1 MKLAR
6 FMKQCEQRLNLRL
19 SCYRG
24 GNVERSIT
32 RMMDKFDCFR
42 LDQLLVELEGDK
54 QRRQE
59 FIDCLAINVTD
70 FFRDPKQFRY
80 LRYSVLPKLLKRR
93 RSVRIW
99 SAGCSA
105 GQEAYSLAMLL
116 EELDPDRTARI
127 VGTDINMATLTQ
139 ARMGVYDKK
148 EAEGLSAVR
157 RRSFLMRQD
166 KHYKVCDAVADRVT
180 FRRHDLLTGRFPQN
194 YYDLIVFRNVAIHFE
209 RDASRALHGQFFEA
223 LRNGG
228 ILFLGG
234 AERLF
239 YPERF
244 GLRQMSH
251 CCYVKEEVEMLSEN
265 QRRLAG

>member
-1 MKLAR
+1 MKLAG
-6 FMKQCEQRLNLRL
+6 FMEQCARRLDLRL

-24 GNVERSIT
+24 GNVERSVN
-32 RMMDKFDCFR
+32 RMMDKFDCSR
-42 LDQLLVELEGDK
+42 LDELLVKLDGDK

-59 FIDCLAINVTD
+59 FIDCLAINVTE
-70 FFRDPKQFRY
+70 FFRDAKPFRY
-80 LRYSVLPKLLKRR
+80 LRYTVLPNLLKRR

-99 SAGCSA
+99 SAGCST

-116 EELDPDRTARI
+116 EEIDPDRKARI
-127 VGTDINMATLTQ
+127 VGTDVDMTALSK
-139 ARMGVYDKK
+139 ARGGVYDKK

-157 RRSFLMRQD
+157 RRSFLERQG
-166 KHYKVCDAVADRVT
+166 KQYRICEAVADRVT
-180 FRRHDLLTGRFPQN
+180 FRCHDLLTGRFPQN

-209 RDASRALHGQFFEA
+209 RDAGRALHGRFVEA

-228 ILFLGG
+228 VLFLGG

-239 YPERF
+239 SRGRL

-251 CCYVKEEVEMLSEN
+251 CCYAKEDVGMSLEN
-265 QRRLAG
+265 QRRLAS